1 MVIQFSVPSTVC
13 SYCLCNLLAHLGA
26 FSLQIEPV
34 AEKSVRLSDS
44 VLPLF
49 FMLRKRTL
57 SEGADIVNTPKF
69 NSIFNSLI
77 AALHSKLVCRPVSTK
92 CQSSLRVF
100 TSETSDSVS
109 SFSKE
114 TCSVR
119 NSKTVFVRYR

>member
-1 MVIQFSVPSTVC
+1 MVVQFSVPSTVR
-13 SYCLCNLLAHLGA
+13 SYCLCNLLAHLGP

-34 AEKSVRLSDS
+34 AGKSVRLSDS
-44 VLPLF
+44 VLPLS
-49 FMLRKRTL
+49 FMLRKCTP

-69 NSIFNSLI
+69 DSIFNCLI
-77 AALHSKLVCRPVSTK
+77 AALHSKLVCGPVSTR

-100 TSETSDSVS
+100 TSEASDSVG

-119 NSKTVFVRYR
+119 SSKTVFVRYR